1 MRSSIREV
9 EARVASN
16 SLMLRDIS
24 WRYFDFL
31 LLGAVVLAIAFGTT
45 MIRSAVAGNEELL
58 PLINRQIY
66 FALIGIVLIF
76 IVAAIDYRYWMA
88 LYRPIFIVISLFLLA
103 LSLPSLGLEAFGAQR
118 WFQVGVLFLQP
129 TEFAKIAAILLL
141 ARYFDKN
148 ENQPR
153 NVRWLV
159 YAALWAWGI
168 AIWILLQP
176 NLSNVVVLMVI
187 LASLLWFNGVQIK
200 HVAIIGGIGAV
211 FLGAIFGLT
220 FLGIRL
226 PFLRDYQQQRI
237 ENFIM
242 PNREETFGE
251 TYNVD
256 QAKIAI
262 GSGGLFGKGYGHGTQ
277 TQLRFLKVRHTD
289 FIFSAVSEEFG
300 LVGALIVI
308 SVIVFVVYRCLR
320 AAQKSRDV
328 AGMSIAYGVATLIFF
343 QGMVNIGVNL
353 NIVPVSGL
361 PLPFISYGG
370 SGLTSLMLGI
380 GLVESVAMRHRQLE
394 F

>member
-1 MRSSIREV
+1 
-9 EARVASN
+9 
-16 SLMLRDIS
+16 MLRDIS

-103 LSLPSLGLEAFGAQR
+103 LSLPSVGLEAFGAQR

-148 ENQPR
+148 ENRPR

-159 YAALWAWGI
+159 FAVLWTWGI

-200 HVAIIGGIGAV
+200 HVAIIGGLGAV